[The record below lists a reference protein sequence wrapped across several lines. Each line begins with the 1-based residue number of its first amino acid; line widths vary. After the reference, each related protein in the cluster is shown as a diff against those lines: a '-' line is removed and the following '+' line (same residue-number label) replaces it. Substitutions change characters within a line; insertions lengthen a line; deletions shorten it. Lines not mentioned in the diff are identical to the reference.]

1 MLRSARTAC
10 NEAARVGTPSDTSLA
25 TELGEKMEAIRRL
38 AIVNRGEAALR
49 CIRTV
54 KSLRTVEGSD
64 MEAVA
69 LYTDVDRNAPF
80 VRHADRAM
88 RLPITTTAVASY
100 LDHGLLLTTLARAG
114 ADAVWP
120 GWGFVAESPEFVDA
134 LDAAGIRFLG
144 PSGDAMRKL
153 GDKIASKR
161 VAESLDVPVAAWSG
175 GPVADIA
182 EAIRVGDA
190 IGYPLVVKASAGG
203 GGRGIRTVRT
213 RSALEAAF
221 KSASAEAIT
230 AFGDGRLFME
240 VMIEKGRHIE
250 VQIAADSHGHVI
262 ALGLRDCS
270 VQRRHQKVLEEA
282 PPPGLAP
289 ELLAEIENAA
299 ERLAAHVG
307 YCGVGTVEFLVKDP
321 SFCFLEMNPR
331 LQVEHGITEETTG
344 TDLVELQ
351 IRIARGESL
360 ANLNIKRSGHCIE
373 ARVCAEDPSAGFL
386 PAPGQIVLF
395 EPALGPSLRVD
406 TGVATGTTVPPD
418 FDSLIAKVMATGS
431 TREQARSRLTSALR
445 DFDLVVKGGATNKG
459 YLLELLDAPDFRKG
473 AVDVL
478 WLDQWNASDRPRPPF
493 APEALV
499 LAAVLA
505 YRKVRNEER
514 EEFYT
519 DSSSITPDRVA
530 ACEGGELDLEYGGE
544 QYRVTVFGLGLSL
557 YRVRVGDGVARLRLD
572 QSGPYSATLEMSDD
586 NGGRKLGAV
595 FDVTR
600 SHIRV
605 EIAGSPHQFG
615 RFTAGQVRAG
625 TPSTLVS
632 LDVEEGQHVEAGQPL
647 GLLEAMKMEISFN
660 APIAGTVTDVRVRKG
675 QQLEAGEVVLNIEAD
690 GDGDGDAKE
699 GQRLALPRVTD
710 PLAALFAPDEA
721 GDLGTPDL
729 VAANSHAT
737 ERRKKAVAAAQF
749 EVSSALLGF
758 DVFPPRLDK
767 VLEFLEA
774 PLPADLSESFRD
786 ELAAVRRLVVTVADI
801 EKLFSRE
808 QPVSARGALGPSN
821 YAWLRMFVRRARSEG
836 SGIPEEF
843 LDLVRTALLH
853 YDVRDLSDVNRVERA
868 LLRIF
873 ATQKVLARRHRIIMA
888 VLRRLVAL
896 VDAGVVLSDD
906 DRVGHALH
914 RIEELRGRVSNAIAD
929 AAIEAHYL
937 GYEMPEVA
945 RQVGKMSERLES
957 WLDEVETMDALPIV
971 PMKILDDL
979 AVARPELL
987 DRVRSWLG
995 GSDKRRQS
1003 VALAATIRRFYTP
1016 RAPDLHHARSDSS
1029 IPIEY
1034 FKFGETRVLGAVCN
1048 SRSVR
1053 DALKT
1058 LGAESRPNEDVNV
1071 ELVIVDAQ
1079 TADIA
1084 DAHAAVREA
1093 MERDRCA
1100 HRVTLSLPNRYAS
1113 SFFHETFERQEDGNI
1128 ELAPLQGL
1136 HPEAAERVQLSRFN
1150 KFDLE
1155 RLRASEDIYCF
1166 HAKNREDKADERV
1179 FVLADVLEH
1188 PAGGSTESDLFLPI
1202 LARWFQEATHA
1213 LRLNLVARDPGRRLQ
1228 WNRVMMAVAYPI
1240 TVDEMKLQSTGRR
1253 LLPIVRHLG
1262 VEKTVVRLRIVRPRR
1277 TGGDVK
1283 AKAVALPRETEIV
1296 FQLVAGSRFGM
1307 HVRKP
1312 HRKALVPSSPYERK
1326 AASARRRGLVHP
1338 YEIIRMLS
1346 RGDMGREQEVEG
1358 ATESARPVLPV
1369 GSFEEYDLDPS
1380 SATPK
1385 AVSVAGRERGQN
1397 KAAVVFGLLSTPTP
1411 KVPEGM
1417 KRVFIASDPT
1427 LNMGAVAAPE
1437 CDRIVAAL
1445 DLAESLSLPVEWI
1458 PVSSGARIAMNS
1470 GTENLDATA
1479 RVVRRI
1485 VTFTQEGGVI
1495 HLLVTGI
1502 NVGAQSYWDALSAM
1516 LLHTRGVLIMTP
1528 QASMVLTGRAALAAS
1543 GAVSAEDEV
1552 SIGGY
1557 ERVMGPN
1564 GEAHYFA
1571 ADLLEG
1577 YRILYD
1583 YYNYSYVVP
1592 GEAGPRSQASSDPAD
1607 RNIVT
1612 FPYDAADTGAGGF
1625 DTIGEIFDKTH
1636 NPGRKRPFAIRAVMK
1651 ATIDGDGGYLER
1663 WPGQI
1668 GGETAVVWDAHVG
1681 GRPVSV
1687 IGIESHNVPRLGY
1700 RPPDGPADW
1709 NGGTLFPQASKKVA
1723 RALTSASG
1731 NRPVVIL
1738 ANLSGF
1744 DGSPESM
1751 RKLQLEY
1758 GAEIARAVVNF
1769 EGPIIFLI
1777 IARYHGGA
1785 YVVFSRELNKHVR
1798 ALAVEGSYASVIG
1811 GGPAAS
1817 VVFTREVRA
1826 RVAADPRLEK
1836 AREVLDGKPTDEER
1850 SAFDRVWQEV
1860 TLEKRGELAAEFDGI
1875 HTVERARD
1883 VGSLEA
1889 IISPDQIRS
1898 HIIKLLR
1905 GE

>member
-1 MLRSARTAC
+1 
-10 NEAARVGTPSDTSLA
+10 
-25 TELGEKMEAIRRL
+25 MEPIRRL

-80 VRHADRAM
+80 VRHADRAV

-100 LDHGLLLTTLARAG
+100 LDHELLLKTLARAG

-182 EAIRVGDA
+182 EAMRVGDA

-203 GGRGIRTVRT
+203 GGRGIRTVREQ
-213 RSALEAAF
+213 SALEAAF
-221 KSASAEAIT
+221 KSASAEAVA

-250 VQIAADSHGHVI
+250 VQIAADAHGNVI
-262 ALGLRDCS
+262 TLGVRDCS

-289 ELLAEIENAA
+289 ELLAEMEKAA

-307 YCGVGTVEFLVKDP
+307 YRGVGTVEFLVRDP

-360 ANLNIKRSGHCIE
+360 ADLKVKRSGHCIE

-406 TGVATGTTVPPD
+406 TGVATGTSVPPD

-473 AVDVL
+473 SVDVL
-478 WLDQWNASDRPRPPF
+478 WLDEWNASNQSRRPY

-505 YRKVRNEER
+505 YRNARNEER

-519 DSSSITPDRVA
+519 DSSSITPDRVP

-544 QYRVTVFGLGLSL
+544 QYRVTVFGLGLSQ
-557 YRVRVGDGVARLRLD
+557 YRVRVGERVARLRLD
-572 QSGPYSATLEMSDD
+572 QSGPHSATLEMSDD

-595 FDVTR
+595 FDVTPN
-600 SHIRV
+600 HIRV

-632 LDVEEGQHVEAGQPL
+632 IDVEEGQHVEAGQPL

-690 GDGDGDAKE
+690 GDGEGDAKE
-699 GQRLALPRVTD
+699 GQHLALPKETD
-710 PLAALFAPDEA
+710 PLAALFAPDET
-721 GDLGTPDL
+721 GELGTPDL
-729 VAANSHAT
+729 VAADSVPAKK
-737 ERRKKAVAAAQF
+737 RRKAVAAAKL

-758 DVFPPRLDK
+758 DVSPPRLDK
-767 VLEFLEA
+767 VIEFLEA
-774 PLPADLSESFRD
+774 PLPAGLSESFRD
-786 ELAAVRRLVVTVADI
+786 ELAEVRHLVVTIADI
-801 EKLFSRE
+801 ERLFSRDRRA
-808 QPVSARGALGPSN
+808 SARGALGPSN
-821 YAWLRMFVRRARSEG
+821 YAWLRMFVRRARSGG

-853 YDVRDLSDVNRVERA
+853 YDVRDLNDVNRVERA

-873 ATQKVLARRHRIIMA
+873 ATQKVLARRHRLIMA
-888 VLRRLVAL
+888 VLRRVVAL
-896 VDAGVVLSDD
+896 VDAGVVLGGD
-906 DRVGHALH
+906 DRVGDALH

-929 AAIEAHYL
+929 AAIEARYV
-937 GYEMPEVA
+937 GYELPEVA

-987 DRVRSWLG
+987 NRVRGWLG
-995 GSDKRRQS
+995 GSDERRQS
-1003 VALAATIRRFYTP
+1003 VALAATIRRLYTP
-1016 RAPDLHHARSDSS
+1016 SAPELHHSRSENS

-1034 FKFGETRVLGAVCN
+1034 FKFGETRVLGAVCDG
-1048 SRSVR
+1048 RRVR

-1058 LGAESRPNEDVNV
+1058 LAGELRPDEDVNV
-1071 ELVIVDAQ
+1071 ELIIVGADA
-1079 TADIA
+1079 TEIA
-1084 DAHAAVREA
+1084 DARTAVSESMGGDLSAR
-1093 MERDRCA
+1093 
-1100 HRVTLSLPNRYAS
+1100 RVTLSLPNRYAS
-1113 SFFHETFERQEDGNI
+1113 SFFHETFERKANGDI
-1128 ELAPLQGL
+1128 DLAPLQGL
-1136 HPEAAERVQLSRFN
+1136 HPEAAERVQFSRFN
-1150 KFDLE
+1150 KFDLQ
-1155 RLRASEDIYCF
+1155 RLRASEDVYCF

-1179 FVLADVLEH
+1179 FVLADVLER
-1188 PAGGSTESDLFLPI
+1188 PAGGSMESDVFLPI
-1202 LARWFQEATHA
+1202 LARWFQLATHA

-1228 WNRVMMAVAYPI
+1228 WNRVIMAVAHPI
-1240 TVDEMKLQSTGRR
+1240 NVDEMKLQSTGRR

-1262 VEKTVVRLRIVRPRR
+1262 VEKTIVRLKIARPKHAGSDANLDASADASASA
-1277 TGGDVK
+1277 T
-1283 AKAVALPRETEIV
+1283 ETEIV

-1307 HVRKP
+1307 LVRKP
-1312 HRKALVPSSPYERK
+1312 HRDPLVPSSPYERK

-1369 GSFEEYDLDPS
+1369 GSFEEYDLDPAS
-1380 SATPK
+1380 PAPK
-1385 AVSVAGRERGQN
+1385 AISVAGRERGQN
-1397 KAAVVFGLLSTPTP
+1397 KAALVFGILSTPTS

-1437 CDRIVAAL
+1437 CDRILAAL

-1485 VTFTQEGGVI
+1485 VTFTQDGGII

-1592 GEAGPRSQASSDPAD
+1592 GEEGPRSQPSSDPAS
-1607 RNIVT
+1607 RNIVN

-1651 ATIDGDGGYLER
+1651 ATVDGDGGYLER
-1663 WPGQI
+1663 WPSQV
-1668 GGETAVVWDAHVG
+1668 GGETAVVWDAHLG
-1681 GRPVSV
+1681 GQPVSV

-1769 EGPIIFLI
+1769 EGPIVFLI

-1836 AREVLDGKPTDEER
+1836 AREVLDGKPTDEAR

>member
-1 MLRSARTAC
+1 MQ
-10 NEAARVGTPSDTSLA
+10 
-25 TELGEKMEAIRRL
+25 AIRRL

-54 KSLRTVEGSD
+54 KSLRAVEGSD
-64 MEAVA
+64 MEVVA

-80 VRHADRAM
+80 VRHADRAK

-100 LDHGLLLTTLARAG
+100 LDHALLLDTLERVG

-120 GWGFVAESPEFVDA
+120 GWGFVAESAAFVDA

-144 PSGDAMRKL
+144 PSGDAMRQL
-153 GDKIASKR
+153 GDKIQSKR
-161 VAESLDVPVAAWSG
+161 VAESIDVPVSAWSG
-175 GPVADIA
+175 GVVADLA
-182 EAIRVGDA
+182 EARQVGER

-213 RSALEAAF
+213 PDALEAAF
-221 KSASAEAIT
+221 TSASSEAVT

-240 VMIEKGRHIE
+240 AMVENGRHIE
-250 VQIAADSHGHVI
+250 VQIVADEHGNVH
-262 ALGLRDCS
+262 ALGVRDCS
-270 VQRRHQKVLEEA
+270 VQRRHQKVIEEA

-289 ELLAEIENAA
+289 ELLDAMERAA
-299 ERLAAHVG
+299 ERLAAKVG
-307 YCGVGTVEFLVKDP
+307 YRGVGTVEFLVKAP
-321 SFCFLEMNPR
+321 TFVFLEMNPR

-360 ANLNIKRSGHCIE
+360 ADLQINRSGHCIE

-386 PAPGQIVLF
+386 PAPGKIVLF

-418 FDSLIAKVMATGS
+418 FDSLVAKVLASGA
-431 TREQARSRLTSALR
+431 TREQARSRLVSALR

-459 YLLELLDAPDFRKG
+459 YLLDVLDTPDFRAG

-478 WLDQWNASDRPRPPF
+478 WLDRWNAAEKKPPAF

-505 YRKVRNEER
+505 HRSARDDER
-514 EEFYT
+514 EGLYA
-519 DSSSITPDRVA
+519 DPMSITPDKVPA
-530 ACEGGELDLEYGGE
+530 AEGRELDLEYRGE
-544 QYRVTVFGLGLSL
+544 QYRVTVFGLGLWH
-557 YRVRVGDGVARLRLD
+557 YWVRLGDHVARMRLD
-572 QSGPYSATLEMSDD
+572 QSGPYSATVEMADN

-595 FDVTR
+595 FDVTP

-632 LDVEEGQHVEAGQPL
+632 IAVEEGQHVEAGQSL

-660 APIAGTVTDVRVRKG
+660 APITGTVTEVRVRKG
-675 QQLEAGEVVLNIEAD
+675 QQLEAGDVLLNIDAD
-690 GDGDGDAKE
+690 SESDDDSKE
-699 GQRLALPRVTD
+699 GQRLVLPSEKD
-710 PLAALFAPDEA
+710 PLAVLFAPDET
-721 GDLGTPDL
+721 GPLGTPDL
-729 VAANSHAT
+729 TGADL
-737 ERRKKAVAAAQF
+737 RDPIQRQRAVEALRF

-758 DVFPPRLDK
+758 DVSPPRLEK
-767 VLEFLEA
+767 VIEFLDA
-774 PLPADLSESFRD
+774 PLPSGLSQPFRD
-786 ELAAVRRLVVTVADI
+786 ELATIRQILVTVADI
-801 EKLFSRE
+801 ENLFSRE
-808 QPVSARGALGPSN
+808 QRTSASGAQAPSN

-836 SGIPEEF
+836 SGVPEAF
-843 LDLVRTALLH
+843 LDLVRQALLH
-853 YDVRDLSDVNRVERA
+853 YDVRALSDVRRVERA

-873 ATQKVLARRHRIIMA
+873 ATQKALGRRQQLIMA
-888 VLRRLVAL
+888 VLRRFVAL
-896 VDAGVVLSDD
+896 VDTGVTLSGD
-906 DRVGHALH
+906 DRVEEALS

-929 AAIEAHYL
+929 AAIEARYV
-937 GYEMPEVA
+937 GYEMPDLA
-945 RQVGKMSERLES
+945 RQIGTMSERLEA

-971 PMKILDDL
+971 PMKILNDL
-979 AVARPELL
+979 AIARPELL
-987 DRVRSWLG
+987 NRVRGWLS

-1003 VALAATIRRFYTP
+1003 VGLAATIRRFYTP
-1016 RAPDLHHARSDSS
+1016 QTPDLHHSRTDDW

-1034 FKFGETRVLGAVCN
+1034 FKFGETRVLGAVCHCGE
-1048 SRSVR
+1048 VVE
-1053 DALKT
+1053 ALKT
-1058 LGAESRPNEDVNV
+1058 LAAEIRPDHPIHV
-1071 ELVIVDAQ
+1071 ELVVVDAR
-1079 TADIA
+1079 TAEIENA
-1084 DAHAAVREA
+1084 RDAVASA
-1093 MERDRCA
+1093 MNDGLTA
-1100 HRVTLSLPNRYAS
+1100 QRVTLSLPNQYAN
-1113 SFFHETFERQEDGNI
+1113 SFFHETFERATNGDVEM
-1128 ELAPLQGL
+1128 LPLQGL
-1136 HPEAAERVQLSRFN
+1136 HPEAAERVQLSRFS
-1150 KFDLE
+1150 KFELE
-1155 RLRASEDIYCF
+1155 RLRASEDVYCF
-1166 HAKNREDKADERV
+1166 HAQNRDDKSDERI
-1179 FVLADVLEH
+1179 FVLADVLER
-1188 PAGGSTESDLFLPI
+1188 PADGSADSEVFLPI
-1202 LARWFQEATHA
+1202 LARWFQQATHA
-1213 LRLNLVARDPGRRLQ
+1213 LRLNLVARDPERRLQ
-1228 WNRVMMAVAYPI
+1228 WNRVVMAVAHPI
-1240 TVDEMKLQSTGRR
+1240 AVQEMKLQSTGRR
-1253 LLPIVRHLG
+1253 LLPMVRHLG
-1262 VEKTVVRLRIVRPRR
+1262 VEKTIVRLHILRAD
-1277 TGGDVK
+1277 GGREGGHS
-1283 AKAVALPRETEIV
+1283 RETEIV

-1307 HVRKP
+1307 LVRDP
-1312 HRKALVPSSPYERK
+1312 HREPLVPASPYERR

-1338 YEIIRMLS
+1338 YEVIRMLS
-1346 RGDMGREQEVEG
+1346 RGDVGREREIEG
-1358 ATESARPVLPV
+1358 AAESARPVLPV
-1369 GSFEEYDLDPS
+1369 GAFEEYDLDPD
-1380 SATPK
+1380 AAKPT
-1385 AVSVAGRERGQN
+1385 AMSVAGRASGEN
-1397 KAAVVFGLLSTPTP
+1397 VAAVVFGILSTPTS

-1427 LNMGAVAAPE
+1427 LNMGALAAPE
-1437 CDRIVAAL
+1437 CDRVEAAI
-1445 DLAESLSLPVEWI
+1445 DLAESLSLPIEWI

-1485 VTFTQEGGVI
+1485 ITYTQAGGVI

-1502 NVGAQSYWDALSAM
+1502 NVGAQSYWDALAAM

-1528 QASMVLTGRAALAAS
+1528 EASMVLTGRAALAAS

-1564 GEAHYFA
+1564 GEAHYLA

-1592 GEAGPRSQASSDPAD
+1592 GEAGPRTQPSSDPASRD
-1607 RNIVT
+1607 IAI
-1612 FPYDAADTGAGGF
+1612 FAYDAADTGAAGF
-1625 DTIGEIFDKTH
+1625 GTVGEIFDNVH

-1651 ATIDGDGGYLER
+1651 ATIDGDGGHLER
-1663 WPGQI
+1663 WPSQV
-1668 GGETAVVWDAHVG
+1668 GGETAVVWDAHIG
-1681 GRPVSV
+1681 GQPVSV
-1687 IGIESHNVPRLGY
+1687 IGIESYNVPRLGY
-1700 RPPDGPADW
+1700 RPPDGPTDW

-1723 RALTSASG
+1723 RALTAASG
-1731 NRPVVIL
+1731 NRPAVIL

-1785 YVVFSRELNKHVR
+1785 YVVFSRELNPNVR

-1826 RVAADPRLEK
+1826 RVAADPRLK
-1836 AREVLDGKPTDEER
+1836 RAREVLAGKPTDEER

-1860 TLEKRGELAAEFDGI
+1860 TLEKRSELAAEFDGI
-1875 HTVERARD
+1875 HTVERARE
-1883 VGSLEA
+1883 VGSIEA
-1889 IISPDQIRS
+1889 IISPHEIRS
-1898 HIIKLLR
+1898 RIIELLR
-1905 GE
+1905 EG